1 MGRILSSIKR
11 TLSMPVPESVQRHIA
26 SFGLEGAARVRR
38 GDVLFGSARGD
49 IAAEQRRC
57 VCGICL
63 GSGSPATASCTLLSD
78 GRPRV
83 VRRKTTEL
91 CLPICISRY
100 PLRMILKL
108 VRSILRDVA
117 TRIPAED
124 RVLVRVTLQVEDR
137 SDSRPRN
144 QRPYLVN
151 ACLSFTDGAGALEA
165 LEVDFF
171 KHLDPERH
179 DISVEYAVGDRIPD
193 GAVPAAVPARLERAL
208 IEGSGRTFSLVVVAP
223 GLPEEDFRIGSVRFR
238 FEAVGFR
245 ASPLYL
251 FVQARQHLHNG

>member
-1 MGRILSSIKR
+1 
-11 TLSMPVPESVQRHIA
+11 MPVPASVQRHIA

-124 RVLVRVTLQVEDR
+124 RVLVRVTLQMKDR
-137 SDSRPRN
+137 NDSRPLF
-144 QRPYLVN
+144 QIPYLVN
-151 ACLSFTDGAGALEA
+151 ACLSFTDRAGQCFQTLRSGAAW
-165 LEVDFF
+165 
-171 KHLDPERH
+171 
-179 DISVEYAVGDRIPD
+179 
-193 GAVPAAVPARLERAL
+193 
-208 IEGSGRTFSLVVVAP
+208 
-223 GLPEEDFRIGSVRFR
+223 
-238 FEAVGFR
+238 
-245 ASPLYL
+245 YL
-251 FVQARQHLHNG
+251 GGIHSRR